1 MALLARK
8 PAWGLSRSCSRGV
21 SASPAPLRL
30 YLGSL
35 IGVLLYFAAAA
46 AFADGPIRLPRYRR
60 TVGEA
65 LTPREQLLV
74 IFFSR
79 VSAPSGP
86 SGPEAQCPAS
96 VATSFQLGSR
106 EERSRRIPDARYVSD
121 LLGVAVDD
129 VTRLV
134 AGKLGAEIGSEDAR

>member
-46 AFADGPIRLPRYRR
+46 AFADGP
-60 TVGEA
+60 
-65 LTPREQLLV
+65 LTMPDSQLEQ
-74 IFFSR
+74 
-79 VSAPSGP
+79 
-86 SGPEAQCPAS
+86 
-96 VATSFQLGSR
+96 
-106 EERSRRIPDARYVSD
+106 
-121 LLGVAVDD
+121 
-129 VTRLV
+129 V
-134 AGKLGAEIGSEDAR
+134 AGALDSPKLEICWLGLLSARS